1 MPNAAYSGT
10 ALATAPCEL
19 ADMSSAPVRS
29 AVTIAASSPSCA
41 DGATCTSMRPL
52 VLALTTSANFS
63 AASWRG
69 LPGAAP
75 WPSVSL
81 VVCACAA
88 KVVAAQAASAS
99 RVRTKVLRCMVC
111 LLVCGCLSAQGQ

>member
-52 VLALTTSANFS
+52 VLALTRLGELHGRLVARVAGRGAVAERQLGGLRLGGQRQQRRST
-63 AASWRG
+63 ASG
-69 LPGAAP
+69 E
-75 WPSVSL
+75 
-81 VVCACAA
+81 
-88 KVVAAQAASAS
+88 Q
-99 RVRTKVLRCMVC
+99 RC
-111 LLVCGCLSAQGQ
+111 G

>member
-41 DGATCTSMRPL
+41 DGATWTSMRPL
-52 VLALTTSANFS
+52 VLALTTSANFTRRLV
-63 AASWRG
+63 ARVARRG
-69 LPGAAP
+69 AVAERELGRLRLRGEGRRGGGGQREQGADEGLALHGLSPGV
-75 WPSVSL
+75 W
-81 VVCACAA
+81 
-88 KVVAAQAASAS
+88 
-99 RVRTKVLRCMVC
+99 M
-111 LLVCGCLSAQGQ
+111 LSAQGQ